1 MDDRPSNVVLTV
13 RLTPTMS
20 GRLHALADRQKTT
33 RSELVRELIERAV
46 TGEPLTIQNL
56 EKSLRFIHVAMDAL
70 LRHHPREGIRD
81 EVLKIQKAIA
91 SQIESTPIME
101 ARS

>member
-1 MDDRPSNVVLTV
+1 MGKRSEEVFLSV
-13 RLTPTMS
+13 RLTPAMNA
-20 GRLHALADRQKTT
+20 RLHALADREKTT
-33 RSELVRELIERAV
+33 RSDIVRELIDRALH
-46 TGEPLTIQNL
+46 GEPLTIQNL

-81 EVLKIQKAIA
+81 EVLRIQKAIA

-101 ARS
+101 ARQ